1 MFIVEKISMNFLEFS
16 PGILL
21 GFTIR
26 IDHTAYAGFSSGIL
40 WRFFFQKQEFHGGSF
55 PRISPG
61 ISQEIFENLS
71 GTFSKKM
78 HKKFHKNPRYHHFL
92 QKIWQKF
99 LRKKIQDCFVNSG
112 ITPQLPL
119 CITFKILQTIS
130 LTLTPGLCIPKI
142 RESFRIYL
150 KCFKEFFFFQELLQQ
165 FL

>member
-99 LRKKIQDCFVNSG
+99 LRKKNPRLLCKLRNYSTITSLYNIQNFTNNISHTYTGFVYS
-112 ITPQLPL
+112 
-119 CITFKILQTIS
+119 
-130 LTLTPGLCIPKI
+130 
-142 RESFRIYL
+142 
-150 KCFKEFFFFQELLQQ
+150 
-165 FL
+165 